1 MNNVPI
7 SSETMSSSGNIPID
21 DARIAIKDADAE
33 KRAYATMR
41 LAKTVQN
48 PSLTPKDRAY
58 ANQIL
63 DVISQDVSEL
73 VRRALSIT
81 LKNSPF
87 IPKPV
92 VQRLIGDIES
102 IAVPL
107 IRHSPVLDDEDIH
120 LVLNSGIAGKIRA
133 VAARQNLSNRIIM
146 SLIDFGDNDVVR
158 ALAANDSVTLSED
171 AAQAMVATYREDDEI
186 RHSMLNRAAMPM
198 HVVEKLVAASADDI
212 ADRLQSKTDLT
223 VLQSERV
230 GQETHQRTM
239 VSLPNDHFS
248 EQTLKDLIVA
258 MKAKGRL
265 TPETVLRAL
274 GIGKMGL
281 VHYGM
286 AALSGLSVRKVVLM
300 LHDSGPFALR
310 SICARAGMSVDQTA
324 FAKEAIRIYA
334 DLEMTGHKLTA
345 AEFQTRMVER
355 ILTLPITLCESDEA
369 YYLAILDNLERQE
382 AFA

>member
-87 IPKPV
+87 VPKPV
-92 VQRLIGDIES
+92 VQRLVGDIES

-107 IRHSPVLDDEDIH
+107 ITHSPVLDDEDIH

-146 SLIDFGDNDVVR
+146 SLIDFGDNNAVR

-171 AAQAMVATYREDDEI
+171 AAQAMVDTYREDDEI
-186 RHSMLNRAAMPM
+186 RHSMLNRALMPM

-274 GIGKMGL
+274 GIGKIGL